1 MKQKY
6 EGKKKSLSQSLIRD
20 NVEFLFLS
28 LPAIILL
35 LIFSYWPIY
44 GLVIAFKKFNPIL
57 GIGGSKWCGLD
68 NFKFFF
74 QSSDFMRVTRNTVCY
89 GISFLVLGTSAAVVL
104 ALLFYNLRNKVAL
117 KAYNTIVILPKFM
130 SMVLI
135 AYVVYAILNPVSG
148 VLNRVLMMFGVK
160 SIDWYSTP
168 SAWPVILNII
178 NLWSSI
184 GMNSVLYYAALMGI
198 DLALF
203 EAAAIDGANKLQ
215 STIHIAIP
223 HLWSIISITSIL
235 AIGQLFSG
243 DFGLFYQTTRDVG
256 LLYPTTDIINT
267 YVFRCLQ
274 GGEMSAGT
282 AVGLFQ
288 SVMGFICIML
298 ANGIVK
304 KISPEN
310 CLF

>member
-1 MKQKY
+1 MKEKS
-6 EGKKKSLSQSLIRD
+6 ERKKSSMSKSMVKD
-20 NVEFLFLS
+20 NIEFLLLS
-28 LPAIILL
+28 LPTIILL

-44 GLVIAFKKFNPIL
+44 GLIIAFKKFNPML

-74 QSSDFMRVTRNTVCY
+74 HSADFVRVTRNTVCY
-89 GISFLVLGTSAAVVL
+89 GISFLVLGTAAAVIL
-104 ALLFYNLRNKVAL
+104 ALLFYNLRNRIAL
-117 KAYNTIVILPKFM
+117 KVYNTIVILPKFM

-148 VLNRVLMMFGVK
+148 VLNRALTVFGFD

-168 SAWPVILNII
+168 GAWPVILNII
-178 NLWSSI
+178 NLWSTI

-203 EAAAIDGANKLQ
+203 EAAAIDGANKWQ

-235 AIGQLFSG
+235 AIGHLFSG

-256 LLYPTTDIINT
+256 LLYPTTDIITT

-288 SVMGFICIML
+288 SVMGLICIL
-298 ANGIVK
+298 VTNGIVRK
-304 KISPEN
+304 VSPEN
-310 CLF
+310 SLF